1 MNGRTNGHKVRGKEN
16 IMDFENKESNSNED
30 IVEVGL
36 MFLDNRTYTYNGK
49 IYTYYMTKDYYK
61 EVYDILY
68 DKEFS
73 IINEKGYD
81 YRGSTLKMVNSVLI
95 KGPNVDKVKSK
106 YVKIETVIYDFINH
120 RMYSRD
126 NPFDIYDPMI
136 DNYNSKL
143 IDKNNS
149 TLIKEMENN
158 KMNKFGINA
167 RFGKVPTNE
176 IRMSIY
182 GPAFS
187 SSDGFFAFDG
197 NDYINVTDFLI
208 GNDNYCYMM
217 PATEEQVNIGD
228 FIYNNNGW
236 CRVID
241 AKERTITVEKITTH
255 EVVEILPTKNIFG
268 FNFYTKLFIPFNIGS
283 PNKDN
288 PFGNMLPFL
297 IMSDNNN
304 SDLALM
310 MMLMNN
316 QNGFTFDYSNPMAM
330 YMMMSMLDGK
340 TNTSK
345 DSMLA
350 AMFMGRPVIPVKS
363 ETHSCTCN
371 CSDGR

>member
-1 MNGRTNGHKVRGKEN
+1 MNGRASGYKVRGKEN
-16 IMDFENKESNSNED
+16 IMDFENKEFNSNED

-95 KGPNVDKVKSK
+95 KGSNVDKVKSK
-106 YVKIETVIYDFINH
+106 YVKIETVIYNFIIH

-187 SSDGFFAFDG
+187 SNDGFFAFNG

-228 FIYNNNGW
+228 FIYNNSGW

-297 IMSDNNN
+297 IMSDTNN
-304 SDLALM
+304 SDMALM
-310 MMLMNN
+310 MMLMNS
-316 QNGFTFDYSNPMAM
+316 QNGFTFDCSNPMAM

-350 AMFMGRPVIPVKS
+350 AMLMGNG
-363 ETHSCTCN
+363 TTATTATTMTGTCN
-371 CSDGR
+371 CNCSN

>member
-1 MNGRTNGHKVRGKEN
+1 
-16 IMDFENKESNSNED
+16 
-30 IVEVGL
+30 
-36 MFLDNRTYTYNGK
+36 
-49 IYTYYMTKDYYK
+49 
-61 EVYDILY
+61 
-68 DKEFS
+68 
-73 IINEKGYD
+73 
-81 YRGSTLKMVNSVLI
+81 
-95 KGPNVDKVKSK
+95 
-106 YVKIETVIYDFINH
+106 
-120 RMYSRD
+120 
-126 NPFDIYDPMI
+126 
-136 DNYNSKL
+136 
-143 IDKNNS
+143 
-149 TLIKEMENN
+149 
-158 KMNKFGINA
+158 MNKFGINA

-187 SSDGFFAFDG
+187 SNDGFFAFNG

-228 FIYNNNGW
+228 FIYNNSGW

-255 EVVEILPTKNIFG
+255 EVVEILPIKNIFG
-268 FNFYTKLFIPFNIGS
+268 FNFYTKLFVPFNIGS

-297 IMSDNNN
+297 MMSDNNN
-304 SDLALM
+304 SDMVLM

-316 QNGFTFDYSNPMAM
+316 QNGFAFDCSNPMAM
-330 YMMMSMLDGK
+330 YVMMSMLDDK

-350 AMFMGRPVIPVKS
+350 AMLMGNG
-363 ETHSCTCN
+363 TAATTATTMTGTCN
-371 CSDGR
+371 CNCSN

>member
-1 MNGRTNGHKVRGKEN
+1 
-16 IMDFENKESNSNED
+16 MDFENKESNSNED

-36 MFLDNRTYTYNGK
+36 MFLDNRTHTYNGK

-81 YRGSTLKMVNSVLI
+81 YRGSTLKMVNSVLT
-95 KGPNVDKVKSK
+95 KGSNVDKVKSK
-106 YVKIETVIYDFINH
+106 YVKIETVIYNFIIH

-187 SSDGFFAFDG
+187 SNDGFFAFDV

-208 GNDNYCYMM
+208 GNNNYCYMM

-228 FIYNNNGW
+228 FIYNNSGW

-268 FNFYTKLFIPFNIGS
+268 FNFYTKLFVPFNIGS

-297 IMSDNNN
+297 MMSDNNNN

-330 YMMMSMLDGK
+330 YVMMSMLDGK
-340 TNTSK
+340 TNTDK

-350 AMFMGRPVIPVKS
+350 AMFMSRPVIPVKS
-363 ETHSCTCN
+363 ETHNCTCN

>member
-1 MNGRTNGHKVRGKEN
+1 
-16 IMDFENKESNSNED
+16 MDFENKESNSNED

-36 MFLDNRTYTYNGK
+36 MFLDNRTHTYNGK
-49 IYTYYMTKDYYK
+49 IYTFYMTENYYE
-61 EVYDILY
+61 EVYNILY
-68 DKEFS
+68 NKEFS
-73 IINEKGYD
+73 IINEKGYG
-81 YRGSTLKMVNSVLI
+81 YRDAILKMVNSRLVKDSI
-95 KGPNVDKVKSK
+95 IDKITSK
-106 YVKIETVIYDFINH
+106 YIKSEYLRIETVIYNPKNH
-120 RMYSRD
+120 KTYSRD
-126 NPFDIYDPMI
+126 NPFDIYEPET
-136 DNYNSKL
+136 YVFSKL
-143 IDKNNS
+143 INKDENNS

-187 SSDGFFAFDG
+187 SNDGFFAFDG

-228 FIYNNNGW
+228 FIYNNGGW

-268 FNFYTKLFIPFNIGS
+268 FNFYTKLFVPFNIGS

-304 SDLALM
+304 NSDLALM

-316 QNGFTFDYSNPMAM
+316 QNGFAFDYSNPMAM

-340 TNTSK
+340 TNMSK

-350 AMFMGRPVIPVKS
+350 AMFMSRPVVPVKS

>member
-1 MNGRTNGHKVRGKEN
+1 
-16 IMDFENKESNSNED
+16 MDFENKKFNLNED

-36 MFLDNRTYTYNGK
+36 MFLDNRTHTYNGK

-73 IINEKGYD
+73 IITEKGYG
-81 YRGSTLKMVNSVLI
+81 YRDATLRMVNSTLVR
-95 KGPNVDKVKSK
+95 GSNVDEIKSK
-106 YVKIETVIYDFINH
+106 YVKIETVIYDPKNH
-120 RMYSRD
+120 KTYSRD
-126 NPFDIYDPMI
+126 NPLDIYDQRLN
-136 DNYNSKL
+136 DFSEL
-143 IDKNNS
+143 INKDQNNS
-149 TLIKEMENN
+149 TLIEEKENN

-187 SSDGFFAFDG
+187 SNDGFFAFDG

-228 FIYNNNGW
+228 FIYNNSGW

-268 FNFYTKLFIPFNIGS
+268 FNFYTKLFVPFNIGS

-297 IMSDNNN
+297 MMSDNNN

-330 YMMMSMLDGK
+330 YMMMSMLNNK
-340 TNTSK
+340 TNVNDNFT
-345 DSMLA
+345 LA
-350 AMFMGRPVIPVKS
+350 AMLMGNGPIA
-363 ETHSCTCN
+363 TTATTMTGTCN
-371 CSDGR
+371 CNCSN

>member
-1 MNGRTNGHKVRGKEN
+1 
-16 IMDFENKESNSNED
+16 MDFENKESNLNED

-95 KGPNVDKVKSK
+95 KGSNVDKVKSK
-106 YVKIETVIYDFINH
+106 YVKIETVIYDFIIH

-158 KMNKFGINA
+158 KMNKFGINV

-187 SSDGFFAFDG
+187 SNDGFFTFDG

-288 PFGNMLPFL
+288 PFGNILPFL
-297 IMSDNNN
+297 IMSDTNN
-304 SDLALM
+304 SDMALM

-316 QNGFTFDYSNPMAM
+316 QNGFTFDCSNPMAM
-330 YMMMSMLDGK
+330 YMMMSMLDNK
-340 TNTSK
+340 TNVSK

-350 AMFMGRPVIPVKS
+350 AMLMGNG
-363 ETHSCTCN
+363 TAATTATTMTGTCN
-371 CSDGR
+371 CNCSN

>member
-1 MNGRTNGHKVRGKEN
+1 
-16 IMDFENKESNSNED
+16 MDFENKEFNLNKD

-36 MFLDNRTYTYNGK
+36 MFLDNRTHTYNGK

-95 KGPNVDKVKSK
+95 KGSNVDKVKSK

-136 DNYNSKL
+136 DNYDSKL
-143 IDKNNS
+143 IDKNDS
-149 TLIKEMENN
+149 IFIKEKENN

-187 SSDGFFAFDG
+187 SNDGFFAFDG

-283 PNKDN
+283 PNKDH
-288 PFGNMLPFL
+288 PFGNILPFL
-297 IMSDNNN
+297 MMSDNNN

-330 YMMMSMLDGK
+330 YMMMSMLDNK

-350 AMFMGRPVIPVKS
+350 AMFMSRPVIPVKS

>member
-1 MNGRTNGHKVRGKEN
+1 
-16 IMDFENKESNSNED
+16 
-30 IVEVGL
+30 
-36 MFLDNRTYTYNGK
+36 
-49 IYTYYMTKDYYK
+49 
-61 EVYDILY
+61 
-68 DKEFS
+68 
-73 IINEKGYD
+73 
-81 YRGSTLKMVNSVLI
+81 MVNSVLI
-95 KGPNVDKVKSK
+95 KGSNIDKVKSK
-106 YVKIETVIYDFINH
+106 YVKIETVIYNFIIH

-187 SSDGFFAFDG
+187 SNDGFFAFDG

-304 SDLALM
+304 SDLVLM

-330 YMMMSMLDGK
+330 YMMMSMLDNK
-340 TNTSK
+340 TNVNNNFT
-345 DSMLA
+345 LA
-350 AMFMGRPVIPVKS
+350 AMLMGNGHA
-363 ETHSCTCN
+363 TTTATTMTGTCN
-371 CSDGR
+371 CNCSN

>member
-1 MNGRTNGHKVRGKEN
+1 MNGRASGHKVRGKEN
-16 IMDFENKESNSNED
+16 IMDFENKEFNLNED

-36 MFLDNRTYTYNGK
+36 MFLDNRTHTYNEK
-49 IYTYYMTKDYYK
+49 TYTYYMTKDYYK

-95 KGPNVDKVKSK
+95 KGSNVDKVKSK
-106 YVKIETVIYDFINH
+106 YVKIETVIYNFIIH

-187 SSDGFFAFDG
+187 SNDGFFAFDG

-228 FIYNNNGW
+228 FIYNNSGW

-297 IMSDNNN
+297 MMSDNNN
-304 SDLALM
+304 SDLAFM

-316 QNGFTFDYSNPMAM
+316 QNGFAFDYSNPMAM

-350 AMFMGRPVIPVKS
+350 AMLMGNG
-363 ETHSCTCN
+363 TAATTATTMTGTCN
-371 CSDGR
+371 CNCSN